1 MYSLKER
8 LIELL
13 ISDKTISKAQLDE
26 ALKIQKA
33 KGGSLRSILIQ
44 AGFITEK
51 DLMSVLSQGLGI
63 PPISLARF
71 KIDPE
76 LIKLIPREV
85 ANKYQIIPVSR
96 VGNMLT
102 IAMSDPL
109 NIFAIDDIR
118 AITKLDIGTIIA
130 FQKEV
135 QDAIDQYYG
144 ENTHEAIEELMEDM
158 KTQDIEFIQIGGTE
172 EKVDSER
179 LFKLVEEAPVVKLT
193 NMILE
198 NGIKARSSD
207 ILVEPMENSVRIRYR
222 VDGVLKEAESLP
234 KNTHESIVSRIK
246 VMSELNIAER
256 RLPQDGRFR
265 LKINNNNV
273 DFRVSILPSSKGE
286 KVALRVLD
294 KSQAMLDIDKLGFSG
309 DSLDK
314 LKKCASR
321 PHGMILVT
329 GPTGSGKTTTLY
341 SLMRHVYSPEKN
353 LITVEDPIEYQ
364 IEGINQVTARAEAGL
379 TFASA
384 LRSILRQD
392 PDVIMIGE
400 IRDFD
405 TVDIAIKSALTGH
418 LVLSTLHTTTAP
430 GTVVRLIN
438 MGCEPFLITS
448 SLIAIVAQRLIR
460 KLCAKCREE
469 YKPSDILSS
478 RLGIN
483 LSGSAGRS
491 ANAATHGV
499 GKVGSFYRAKGCSA
513 CLHTG
518 YAGRVGICEVLAL
531 TPAIRNLVLKRAR
544 ENELKKI
551 ARDEGMRTLRE
562 DGIAKVLEGLTSLE
576 EVLRVTVADE

>member
-13 ISDKTISKAQLDE
+13 INNKAISKAQLDK
-26 ALKIQKA
+26 ALKIQKD
-33 KGGSLRSILIQ
+33 KGGSLKNILVQ
-44 AGFITEK
+44 SGFITEK

-63 PPISLARF
+63 PPISLVRF
-71 KIDPE
+71 KIDQE

-85 ANKYQIIPVSR
+85 ANKYQIMPVSR

-102 IAMSDPL
+102 VAMSDPL
-109 NIFAIDDIR
+109 NIFAIDDLR
-118 AITKLDIGTIIA
+118 AITKLDIGIIIA

-144 ENTHEAIEELMEDM
+144 ENTRVAIEELMEDL
-158 KTQDIEFIQIGGTE
+158 KAQDIEFIQMGGAE

-198 NGIKARSSD
+198 NGIKTRSSD
-207 ILVEPMENSVRIRYR
+207 ILIEPMENSVRVRYR

-265 LKINNNNV
+265 LNINNNNV
-273 DFRVSILPSSKGE
+273 DFRVCILPSSQGE

-309 DSLDK
+309 DALDK

-341 SLMRHVYSPEKN
+341 SLMKYVYSPEKN

-430 GTVVRLIN
+430 GSVVRLVN

-460 KLCAKCREE
+460 KLCPKCREA
-469 YKPSDILSS
+469 YKPGDVLSA
-478 RLGIN
+478 RLGIDIKK
-483 LSGSAGRS
+483 SKD
-491 ANAATHGV
+491 V
-499 GKVGSFYRAKGCSA
+499 SFYRAKGCSA

-518 YAGRVGICEVLAL
+518 YAGRVGICEVLAV
-531 TPAIRNLVLKRAR
+531 TPAIRDLVLKRAR
-544 ENELKKI
+544 ENELKQV
-551 ARDEGMRTLRE
+551 ARNEGMRTLRE
-562 DGIAKVLEGLTSLE
+562 DGIEKVLAGLTSLE
-576 EVLRVTVADE
+576 EVLRLTVADE

>member
-13 ISDKTISKAQLDE
+13 INNKVISRSQLDN
-26 ALKIQKA
+26 ALKIQKE
-33 KGGSLRSILIQ
+33 KGGSLKTILVQ
-44 AGFITEK
+44 SGFITEK
-51 DLMSVLSQGLGI
+51 DLVCVLSQGLGI

-71 KIDPE
+71 KIDSE
-76 LIKLIPREV
+76 LLKLIPRDV
-85 ANKYQIIPVSR
+85 ANKYQIMPVSK

-109 NIFAIDDIR
+109 NIFAIDDLKS
-118 AITKLDIGTIIA
+118 ITKLDIGTIIA
-130 FQKEV
+130 SYKEV
-135 QDAIDQYYG
+135 QDAIDQYYV
-144 ENTHEAIEELMEDM
+144 ENTHEAIEELMDDL
-158 KTQDIEFIQIGGTE
+158 KTQEMEIIQVGEAE

-179 LFKLVEEAPVVKLT
+179 LFRLVEEAPVVKLT

-207 ILVEPMENSVRIRYR
+207 ILIEPMENSVRVRYR
-222 VDGVLKEAESLP
+222 VDGVLKEVETLP

-265 LKINNNNV
+265 LEINNNNV

-294 KSQAMLDIDKLGFSG
+294 KSQATLDIDRLGFS
-309 DSLDK
+309 SYALDK
-314 LKKCASR
+314 MKKCASM
-321 PHGMILVT
+321 PHGMILVC

-341 SLMRHVYSPEKN
+341 SLMKYVHTPEKN

-430 GTVVRLIN
+430 GSVVRLIN
-438 MGCEPFLITS
+438 MGCEPFLIS
-448 SLIAIVAQRLIR
+448 ASLIAIIAQRLIR
-460 KLCAKCREE
+460 KLCPKCREV
-469 YKPSDILSS
+469 YKPGEALAAKLGIDIKKTKDIL
-478 RLGIN
+478 
-483 LSGSAGRS
+483 
-491 ANAATHGV
+491 
-499 GKVGSFYRAKGCSA
+499 FYKAKGCAA
-513 CLHTG
+513 CLNTG
-518 YAGRVGICEVLAL
+518 YSGRVGICEVLAI
-531 TPAIRNLVLKRAR
+531 TPAIRGLVLKRAR
-544 ENELKKI
+544 ENEVKQI
-551 ARDEGMRTLRE
+551 ACAEGMRTLRE
-562 DGIAKVLEGLTSLE
+562 DGIAKVLAGLTSLE

>member
-13 ISDKTISKAQLDE
+13 INNKAISKAQLDK
-26 ALKIQKA
+26 ALKIQKD
-33 KGGSLRSILIQ
+33 KGGSLKNILVQ
-44 AGFITEK
+44 SGFIAEK

-63 PPISLARF
+63 PPISLSRF

-85 ANKYQIIPVSR
+85 ANKYQIVPVSR

-102 IAMSDPL
+102 VAMSDPL
-109 NIFAIDDIR
+109 NIFAIDDLR
-118 AITKLDIGTIIA
+118 AITKLDIGIIIA

-135 QDAIDQYYG
+135 QDAIEQYYG
-144 ENTHEAIEELMEDM
+144 ENTHEAIEELMEDL
-158 KTQDIEFIQIGGTE
+158 KAQDIEFIQMGGVE

-207 ILVEPMENSVRIRYR
+207 ILIEPMENSVRVRYR

-265 LKINNNNV
+265 LGINNNNV

-294 KSQAMLDIDKLGFSG
+294 KSQAMLDIDRLGFSP
-309 DSLDK
+309 DALDR

-341 SLMRHVYSPEKN
+341 SLMRYVYSPEKN
-353 LITVEDPIEYQ
+353 IITVEDPIEYQ
-364 IEGINQVTARAEAGL
+364 IEGINQVTARAEVGL

-430 GTVVRLIN
+430 GSVVRLVN

-460 KLCAKCREE
+460 KLCPKCREA
-469 YKPSDILSS
+469 YKPGDVLST
-478 RLGIN
+478 RLGIDIKK
-483 LSGSAGRS
+483 SKD
-491 ANAATHGV
+491 V
-499 GKVGSFYRAKGCSA
+499 SFYRAKGCSA

-518 YAGRVGICEVLAL
+518 YAGRVGICEVLAV

-544 ENELKKI
+544 ENELKQV
-551 ARDEGMRTLRE
+551 ARNEGMKTLRE
-562 DGIAKVLEGLTSLE
+562 DGIGKVLAGLTSLE

>member
-13 ISDKTISKAQLDE
+13 INNKAISKAQLDK
-26 ALKIQKA
+26 ALKIQKD
-33 KGGSLRSILIQ
+33 KGGSLKNILVQ
-44 AGFITEK
+44 SGFITEK

-63 PPISLARF
+63 PPISLSRF
-71 KIDPE
+71 KIDSE

-85 ANKYQIIPVSR
+85 ANKYQIIPVSK

-102 IAMSDPL
+102 VAMADPL
-109 NIFAIDDIR
+109 NIFAIDDMR
-118 AITKLDIGTIIA
+118 TITKLDIGIIIA

-144 ENTHEAIEELMEDM
+144 ENTHEAIEELMEDL
-158 KTQDIEFIQIGGTE
+158 KAQDIEFIQVSGAE

-179 LFKLVEEAPVVKLT
+179 LFRLVEEAPVVKLT

-207 ILVEPMENSVRIRYR
+207 ILIEPMENSVRVRYR

-265 LKINNNNV
+265 LNMNNNNV

-294 KSQAMLDIDKLGFSG
+294 KSQAMLDIDKLGFTG
-309 DSLDK
+309 GALDK

-341 SLMRHVYSPEKN
+341 SLMKYVYSPEKN

-430 GTVVRLIN
+430 GSVVRLIN

-460 KLCAKCREE
+460 KLCPKCREA
-469 YKPSDILSS
+469 YKPGDVLSS
-478 RLGIN
+478 RLGIDIKK
-483 LSGSAGRS
+483 SKD
-491 ANAATHGV
+491 V
-499 GKVGSFYRAKGCSA
+499 SFYRAKGCSA

-518 YAGRVGICEVLAL
+518 YAGRVGICEVLAV

-544 ENELKKI
+544 ENELKQV
-551 ARDEGMRTLRE
+551 ARNEGMRTLRE
-562 DGIAKVLEGLTSLE
+562 DGIDKVLAGFTSLE
-576 EVLRVTVADE
+576 EVLRVTVQDE

>member
-13 ISDKTISKAQLDE
+13 INNKAISKAQLDK
-26 ALKIQKA
+26 ALKIQKD
-33 KGGSLRSILIQ
+33 KGGSLKNILVQ
-44 AGFITEK
+44 SGFIAEK
-51 DLMSVLSQGLGI
+51 ELMSVLSQGLGI

-102 IAMSDPL
+102 VAMSDPL
-109 NIFAIDDIR
+109 NIFAIDDLR
-118 AITKLDIGTIIA
+118 AITKLEIGTIIA

-144 ENTHEAIEELMEDM
+144 ENTHEAIEELMEDL
-158 KTQDIEFIQIGGTE
+158 KAQDIEFIQVSGSE

-179 LFKLVEEAPVVKLT
+179 LFRLVEEAPVVKLT

-207 ILVEPMENSVRIRYR
+207 ILIEPMENSVRVRYR

-234 KNTHESIVSRIK
+234 KNTHESIISRIK

-265 LKINNNNV
+265 LNINNNNV

-286 KVALRVLD
+286 KAALRVLD

-309 DSLDK
+309 DALDK

-353 LITVEDPIEYQ
+353 IITVEDPIEYQ

-430 GTVVRLIN
+430 GSVVRLIN

-460 KLCAKCREE
+460 KLCPKCREA
-469 YKPSDILSS
+469 YKPGDVLSS
-478 RLGIN
+478 RLGIDIKK
-483 LSGSAGRS
+483 SKD
-491 ANAATHGV
+491 V
-499 GKVGSFYRAKGCSA
+499 SFYRAKGCSA

-518 YAGRVGICEVLAL
+518 YSGRVGICEVLAI

-544 ENELKKI
+544 ENELKQV
-551 ARDEGMRTLRE
+551 ARNEGMRTLRE
-562 DGIAKVLEGLTSLE
+562 DGIGKVLAGLTSLE
-576 EVLRVTVADE
+576 EVLRVTVQDE

>member
-13 ISDKTISKAQLDE
+13 INNKVISKSQLDK
-26 ALKIQKA
+26 ALKIQKE
-33 KGGSLRSILIQ
+33 KSGSLKDILVKS
-44 AGFITEK
+44 GFITEK
-51 DLMSVLSQGLGI
+51 DLVSVLSQGLGI

-76 LIKLIPREV
+76 LLKLIPHDV
-85 ANKYQIIPVSR
+85 ANKYQIMPVSK

-109 NIFAIDDIR
+109 NIFAVDDLR
-118 AITKLDIGTIIA
+118 SITGLDIGIIISSN
-130 FQKEV
+130 KEV
-135 QDAIDQYYG
+135 QDAIDQYYA
-144 ENTHEAIEELMEDM
+144 ESTHEAIEELMKDL
-158 KTQDIEFIQIGGTE
+158 KTQEMEIIQIGEAE

-193 NMILE
+193 NMILV
-198 NGIKARSSD
+198 NGVKARSSD
-207 ILVEPMENSVRIRYR
+207 ILIEPMEDSVRIRYR
-222 VDGVLKEAESLP
+222 VDGVLKEVESLP
-234 KNTHESIVSRIK
+234 KNMHESIVSRIK

-256 RLPQDGRFR
+256 RLPQDSRFR
-265 LKINNNNV
+265 LRVNNNDI
-273 DFRVSILPSSKGE
+273 DFRVSVLPSSKGE

-294 KSQAMLDIDKLGFSG
+294 KSQAMLDVDKLGFS
-309 DSLDK
+309 DYAMDK

-321 PHGMILVT
+321 PHGMILVC

-341 SLMRHVYSPEKN
+341 SLMKYVHTPDKN

-364 IEGINQVTARAEAGL
+364 IEGVNQVTARPEAGL

-430 GTVVRLIN
+430 GSIVRLIN
-438 MGCEPFLITS
+438 MGCEPFLISS

-460 KLCAKCREE
+460 KLCPKCREV
-469 YKPSDILSS
+469 YKPGEVLCTK
-478 RLGIN
+478 LGIDVK
-483 LSGSAGRS
+483 R
-491 ANAATHGV
+491 T
-499 GKVGSFYRAKGCSA
+499 KDITFYRAKGCAVCSN
-513 CLHTG
+513 TG
-518 YAGRVGICEVLAL
+518 YSGRVGICEVLPVTL
-531 TPAIRNLVLKRAR
+531 AIRDLVLKRAR
-544 ENELKKI
+544 ENEIKHA
-551 ARDEGMRTLRE
+551 ARNENMKTLRE
-562 DGIAKVLEGLTSLE
+562 DGIAKVLAGLTSLE

>member
-1 MYSLKER
+1 MYSLRER
-8 LIELL
+8 LVELL
-13 ISDKTISKAQLDE
+13 INNKVISEFQLDK
-26 ALKIQKA
+26 ALKIQKE
-33 KGGSLRSILIQ
+33 KGGSLKDIFVQS
-44 AGFITEK
+44 GFITEK

-71 KIDPE
+71 KIDQE
-76 LIKLIPREV
+76 LLKLIPRDI
-85 ANKYQIIPVSR
+85 ANKYQIMPVSK

-109 NIFAIDDIR
+109 NIFAIDDLKS
-118 AITKLDIGTIIA
+118 ITGFNIGIIITSH
-130 FQKEV
+130 KEV
-135 QDAIDQYYG
+135 QDAIDQYYV
-144 ENTHEAIEELMEDM
+144 EDTHEAIEELMEDL
-158 KTQDIEFIQIGGTE
+158 KTQEMEIIQIGEVE

-198 NGIKARSSD
+198 NGVKARSSD
-207 ILVEPMENSVRIRYR
+207 ILIEPMENSVRIRYR
-222 VDGVLKEAESLP
+222 VDGILKEVEALP

-265 LKINNNNV
+265 LRVNNNKI

-294 KSQAMLDIDKLGFSG
+294 KSQAMLDIDKLGFS
-309 DSLDK
+309 DYALDK

-321 PHGMILVT
+321 PHGMILVC

-341 SLMRHVYSPEKN
+341 SLMKHVHSPEKN

-364 IEGINQVTARAEAGL
+364 IEGINQVTARVEAGL

-430 GTVVRLIN
+430 GSVVRLIN
-438 MGCEPFLITS
+438 MGCEPFLISS
-448 SLIAIVAQRLIR
+448 SLIAIIAQRLIR
-460 KLCAKCREE
+460 KLCPKCRDS
-469 YKPSDILSS
+469 YKPVEALCAK
-478 RLGIN
+478 LGIDIKK
-483 LSGSAGRS
+483 
-491 ANAATHGV
+491 T
-499 GKVGSFYRAKGCSA
+499 KDISFYRAKGCPA
-513 CLHTG
+513 CLNTG
-518 YAGRVGICEVLAL
+518 YSGRVGICEVLPITL
-531 TPAIRNLVLKRAR
+531 VIRDLVLKRAR
-544 ENELKKI
+544 ENEVKRA
-551 ARDEGMRTLRE
+551 ARKEGMKTLRE
-562 DGIAKVLEGLTSLE
+562 DGMEKVLAGLTSLE
-576 EVLRVTVADE
+576 EVLRVTVADEPDR

>member
-13 ISDKTISKAQLDE
+13 INNKAISKAQLDK
-26 ALKIQKA
+26 ALKIQKD
-33 KGGSLRSILIQ
+33 KGGSLKNILVQ
-44 AGFITEK
+44 SGFITEK

-63 PPISLARF
+63 PPISLSRF

-85 ANKYQIIPVSR
+85 ANKYQIIPVSK

-102 IAMSDPL
+102 VAMSDPL
-109 NIFAIDDIR
+109 NIFAIDEMR

-144 ENTHEAIEELMEDM
+144 ENTHEAIEELMEDL
-158 KTQDIEFIQIGGTE
+158 KAQDIEFIQVSGAE

-179 LFKLVEEAPVVKLT
+179 LFRLVEEAPVVKLT

-207 ILVEPMENSVRIRYR
+207 ILIEPMENSVRVRYR

-265 LKINNNNV
+265 LNMNNNNV

-294 KSQAMLDIDKLGFSG
+294 KSQAMLDIDKLGFTG
-309 DSLDK
+309 GALDK

-341 SLMRHVYSPEKN
+341 SLMKYVYSPEKN

-430 GTVVRLIN
+430 GSVVRLIN

-460 KLCAKCREE
+460 KLCPKCREA
-469 YKPSDILSS
+469 YKPGDVLSS
-478 RLGIN
+478 RLGVDIKK
-483 LSGSAGRS
+483 SKD
-491 ANAATHGV
+491 V
-499 GKVGSFYRAKGCSA
+499 SFYRAKGCSA

-518 YAGRVGICEVLAL
+518 YAGRVGICEVLTV

-544 ENELKKI
+544 ENELKQV
-551 ARDEGMRTLRE
+551 ARNEGMRTLRE
-562 DGIAKVLEGLTSLE
+562 DGIDKVLAGFTSLE

>member
-13 ISDKTISKAQLDE
+13 INNKVISKSQLDK
-26 ALKIQKA
+26 ALKIQKE
-33 KGGSLRSILIQ
+33 KGGSLKDILVKSD
-44 AGFITEK
+44 FITEK
-51 DLMSVLSQGLGI
+51 DLVSVLSQGLGI

-76 LIKLIPREV
+76 LLKLIPHDV
-85 ANKYQIIPVSR
+85 ASKYQIMPVSK

-109 NIFAIDDIR
+109 NIFAVDDLR
-118 AITKLDIGTIIA
+118 SITGLDIGIIISSN
-130 FQKEV
+130 KEV
-135 QDAIDQYYG
+135 QDAIDQYYT
-144 ENTHEAIEELMEDM
+144 ETTHEAIEELMKDL
-158 KTQDIEFIQIGGTE
+158 KTQEMEIIQIGEAE

-193 NMILE
+193 NMILV
-198 NGIKARSSD
+198 NGVKARSSD
-207 ILVEPMENSVRIRYR
+207 ILIEPMEDSVRIRYR
-222 VDGVLKEAESLP
+222 VDGVLKEVESLP
-234 KNTHESIVSRIK
+234 KNMHESIVSRIK

-256 RLPQDGRFR
+256 RLPQDSRFR
-265 LKINNNNV
+265 LRVNNNNI
-273 DFRVSILPSSKGE
+273 DFRVSVLPSSKGE

-294 KSQAMLDIDKLGFSG
+294 KSQAMLDVDKLGFS
-309 DSLDK
+309 DYALDK

-321 PHGMILVT
+321 PHGMILVC

-341 SLMRHVYSPEKN
+341 SLMKYVHTSDKN
-353 LITVEDPIEYQ
+353 LITIEDPIEYQ
-364 IEGINQVTARAEAGL
+364 IEGVNQVTARPEVGL

-430 GTVVRLIN
+430 GSIVRLIN
-438 MGCEPFLITS
+438 MGCEPFLISS

-460 KLCAKCREE
+460 KLCHKCREA
-469 YKPSDILSS
+469 YKPGEVLCAK
-478 RLGIN
+478 LGIDVKK
-483 LSGSAGRS
+483 
-491 ANAATHGV
+491 TKDV
-499 GKVGSFYRAKGCSA
+499 TFYRAKGCAA
-513 CLHTG
+513 CLNTG
-518 YAGRVGICEVLAL
+518 YAGRVGICEVLPVTL
-531 TPAIRNLVLKRAR
+531 VIRDLVLKRAR
-544 ENELKKI
+544 ENEIKRA
-551 ARDEGMRTLRE
+551 ARNENMKTLRE
-562 DGIAKVLEGLTSLE
+562 DGIAKVLAGLTSLE